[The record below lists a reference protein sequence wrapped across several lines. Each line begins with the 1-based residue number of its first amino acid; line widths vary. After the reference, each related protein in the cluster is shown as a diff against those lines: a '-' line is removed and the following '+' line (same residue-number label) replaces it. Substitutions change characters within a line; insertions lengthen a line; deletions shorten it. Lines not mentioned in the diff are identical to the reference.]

1 VDSMGAVDAEQLIES
16 ALRNLEMCMYGAID
30 GWKMAADDYD
40 KVAKES
46 GYEHPFETGLAEADL
61 NEEVMYG
68 YAEALYEAVSAARRA
83 IDMHEAYSIEVA
95 PSNVCGALDRFVSEV
110 EAPAR
115 SLRWKL
121 S

>member
-1 VDSMGAVDAEQLIES
+1 MGTVGAKQLIES

-30 GWKMAADDYD
+30 GWEMAADDYD

-68 YAEALYEAVSAARRA
+68 YAEALYEAVAVVRRA
-83 IDMHEAYSIEVA
+83 IDMHEAYSIKVA
-95 PSNVCGALDRFVSEV
+95 PSNACRAFDRFVSEIETPV
-110 EAPAR
+110 R
-115 SLRWKL
+115 SLRWKIN
-121 S
+121 